1 MTNSEFPEDQ
11 LVIDV
16 HNEFGRDPGKLDQR
30 YQAPVP
36 RTRKVNQNICL
47 LFRELNLAS
56 LQNLIACNELL

>member
-1 MTNSEFPEDQ
+1 MTNSEFPEDE

-16 HNEFGRDPGKLDQR
+16 HNEFGGDPGKLDQR

-56 LQNLIACNELL
+56 VQNLIAYNGLL